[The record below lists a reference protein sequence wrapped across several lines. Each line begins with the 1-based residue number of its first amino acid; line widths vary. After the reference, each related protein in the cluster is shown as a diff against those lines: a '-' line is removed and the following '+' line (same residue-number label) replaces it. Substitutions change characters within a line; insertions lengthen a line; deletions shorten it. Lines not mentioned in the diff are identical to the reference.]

1 MSKTVMIFGA
11 GASVPFFYPRL
22 DTEALTCEVKNEDRW
37 KSFISRYTEVMDDG
51 VPEVE
56 WEPIQDL
63 IQRAL
68 CVDQRDPVHGLIQ
81 QALHL
86 NQNLTF
92 EELIEFID
100 KYSSYTIECGTGSAI
115 QPKRLHNLLRFLSVN
130 KDFSEMDWGRIPFLF
145 RQMIAEVIEE
155 WNSKYRVPDYCNLLD
170 KQSEFLSEQ
179 LQQGNL
185 SLYTFNYDDV
195 LPQTVL
201 TRGIPLETGFNCG
214 RFDSAKFLKAP
225 SILAFPHGHA
235 RWVQDDDGIREFAS
249 ISDANCWRLRHL
261 NDSGGEKTKCYN
273 DEPWICD
280 FNTFLTTG
288 QDKESSFN
296 RNPYC
301 AYYQRLAKD
310 LTEADSAVVV
320 GYSFRDPHI
329 NRLLLNFRSLQDKN
343 KVLVVD
349 YLKRDINL
357 VGEFVSFASSL
368 KPLLNAYNVG
378 SILVL
383 SRYTSHPY
391 KYKEQLDKTN
401 KNGYGF
407 LYPQIWIDKRGY
419 DKFLSEWRDVIA
431 EWRESA

>member
-22 DTEALTCEVKNEDRW
+22 DTKVLTRAVQNGDRW
-37 KSFISRYTEVMDDG
+37 KSLIDRYTEVMDDG
-51 VPEVE
+51 KGEVK
-56 WEPIQDL
+56 WNPIQCR
-63 IQRAL
+63 IRQAL
-68 CVDQRDPVHGLIQ
+68 CV
-81 QALHL
+81 

-100 KYSSYTIECGTGSAI
+100 KYSSYAI
-115 QPKRLHNLLRFLSVN
+115 GDGNRCVIPPKRLHNIFRFFNVAKPSDLSQT
-130 KDFSEMDWGRIPFLF
+130 KPSDLSQTDWPKVPFLF

-195 LPQTVL
+195 LPQTVI
-201 TRGIPLETGFNCG
+201 TRGILLETGFNCG

-273 DEPWICD
+273 DDPWSCN

-310 LTEADSAVVV
+310 LTEADSAVIV
-320 GYSFRDPHI
+320 GYSYRDPHI
-329 NRLLLNFRSLQDKN
+329 NRLLFNFHRLEKRN
-343 KVLVVD
+343 KTLVVD
-349 YLKRDINL
+349 YWPSEINIFDK
-357 VGEFVSFASSL
+357 FVSFTGSL
-368 KPLLNAYNVG
+368 KRLLDTYNVDSIPVSKG
-378 SILVL
+378 S
-383 SRYTSHPY
+383 TSYFY
-391 KYKEQLDKTN
+391 KYQDKLGEAN